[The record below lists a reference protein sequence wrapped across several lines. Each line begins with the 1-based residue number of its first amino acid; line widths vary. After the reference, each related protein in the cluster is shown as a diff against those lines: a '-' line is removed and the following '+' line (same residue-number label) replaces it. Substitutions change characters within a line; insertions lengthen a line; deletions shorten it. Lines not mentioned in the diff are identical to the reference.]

1 MITMCSRWYGEIIAS
16 ERLSGSFKILGEG
29 EKGQG
34 GVGQVR
40 TRETE
45 WVERDRK
52 GIWLT
57 QGDTCGCRQ
66 AYRTGSAQVK
76 NISWK

>member
-1 MITMCSRWYGEIIAS
+1 M
-16 ERLSGSFKILGEG
+16 GEG

-57 QGDTCGCRQ
+57 QGDACGRRQ
-66 AYRTGSAQVK
+66 AYRTGSAQQVK
-76 NISWK
+76 NIS